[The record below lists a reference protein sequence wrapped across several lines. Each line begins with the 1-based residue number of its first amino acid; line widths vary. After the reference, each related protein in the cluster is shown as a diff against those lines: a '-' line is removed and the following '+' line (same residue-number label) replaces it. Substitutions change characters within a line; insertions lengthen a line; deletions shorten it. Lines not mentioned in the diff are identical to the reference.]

1 MKRVAVYAGSF
12 DPPTLGHMDIV
23 KRAAPLFDTLYVL
36 VAYNTTKN
44 QLFTVDERVA
54 MLKKSCADLKLN
66 VKIASHQGLVV
77 NFCDSVGARILIRG
91 IRAVSDFEKEF
102 QIATMNRHLND
113 QIESLHIMTDEKYF
127 YLSSSLVKEVAMMG
141 TDMSKLVPKIV
152 AEALEHRLKIPTAT
166 NKPLKKTKAKLK
178 VKKRN
183 PSK

>member
-44 QLFTVDERVA
+44 QLFSVDERVA
-54 MLKKSCADLKLN
+54 MLKKSCIEQKLN

-102 QIATMNRHLND
+102 QIATMNRHLNN

-141 TDMSKLVPKIV
+141 TDMSKLVPNTV
-152 AEALEHRLKIPTAT
+152 ANALELRLKTSAITSSPT
-166 NKPLKKTKAKLK
+166 KKSK
-178 VKKRN
+178 VKKRK